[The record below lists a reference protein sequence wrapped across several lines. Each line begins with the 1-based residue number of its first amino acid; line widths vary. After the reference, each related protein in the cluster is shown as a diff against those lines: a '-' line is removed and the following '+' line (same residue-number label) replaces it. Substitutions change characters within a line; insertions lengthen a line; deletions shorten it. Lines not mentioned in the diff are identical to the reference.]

1 MGSAGGEKPARFR
14 KPRKGVR
21 YAMTNS
27 FGETLRR
34 LRMERG
40 LSQQQLAD
48 RLHVERSSVANWEAG
63 RRVPGATLIFQITEA
78 LGTDAAV
85 LLSSAEDTDEPPC
98 VLLVD
103 DESIILEGGLA
114 ILRQA
119 LPRAK
124 VFGFTKPSQ
133 AVDFVRNHPVA
144 LVFLDIELGRL
155 SGLDLCREL
164 IRIRPR
170 VNVVFLTA
178 FQEYSFDAWD
188 TGASGFLLK
197 PLDVEAVRRQ
207 LLHLHYPVG
216 GLL

>member
-1 MGSAGGEKPARFR
+1 
-14 KPRKGVR
+14 
-21 YAMTNS
+21 MTNS

-48 RLHVERSSVANWEAG
+48 RLHVERPSVANWEAG
-63 RRVPGATLIFQITEA
+63 RRVPDATLVLQIAEA

-85 LLSSAEDTDEPPC
+85 LLSTEEKSEDPPN

-103 DESIILEGGLA
+103 DESIILEGGLP

-119 LPRAK
+119 LPGAK

-133 AVDFVRNHPVA
+133 AVDFVRNHPAA
-144 LVFLDIELGRL
+144 LVFLDIELGRV
-155 SGLDLCREL
+155 SGLELCREL
-164 IRIRPR
+164 IRLRPR
-170 VNVVFLTA
+170 VNVIYLTA
-178 FQEYSFDAWD
+178 FQEYAFNAWD

-207 LLHLHYPVG
+207 LLHLRYPVG